1 MSSDDNIL
9 SGLPPLDGHGSGASG
24 ATNASARGS
33 TRPWPPTP
41 PTPSAPATSASQ
53 TSTPHGGQAA
63 LGQTTSHRALSSAS
77 NDNSSA
83 MTGGTAMVRMN
94 GRPFGDDEYAS
105 SSAGAYVPG
114 GGTGGLTPTTKQHVV
129 AQETNSWAA
138 ISSMMERPE
147 NDKATRVMPAL
158 SGDVYGSQDTPSID
172 DLLNNSSLLDA
183 CKSEFD
189 RVARELDELR
199 LLVKQSSKELE
210 KLNHRKVLTAAEV
223 REIEEHME
231 LHSRQEIRAAY
242 LAASEAEMRA
252 FMISEQREQMETKL
266 SVYERYSVFLSRTMA
281 ALSALPPLDAA
292 PFDEASLAPWNL
304 PTAGPARGVT
314 GAPAWYA
321 EMASPPTSTALAPLN
336 TLSAA
341 PGHDLATII
350 RVIDAQES
358 VRQRMA
364 QRLHDGPTQSLAN
377 VVLAAEICEKL
388 VQSDPRRALSE
399 LSNLKGLVNATLQ
412 ETRKFIFEL
421 RPMTL
426 DDLGLAATL
435 RRYTTDIA
443 AKYHIE
449 AQVHAPYAEQPLPKE
464 VETPVFRVAQEAVMN
479 AVEHSRATVIQV
491 TLAVSLEGVML
502 VIDDNGSGFDVEE
515 ALARAMARQTTGIPN
530 MQDRAELLGGW
541 LRIESMRGRG
551 SRVELAIPLDPKR

>member
-1 MSSDDNIL
+1 M
-9 SGLPPLDGHGSGASG
+9 
-24 ATNASARGS
+24 AR
-33 TRPWPPTP
+33 
-41 PTPSAPATSASQ
+41 
-53 TSTPHGGQAA
+53 
-63 LGQTTSHRALSSAS
+63 
-77 NDNSSA
+77 
-83 MTGGTAMVRMN
+83 N
-94 GRPFGDDEYAS
+94 GRTSGEDAYAS
-105 SSAGAYVPG
+105 SNAGGYVPG
-114 GGTGGLTPTTKQHVV
+114 GGTGGLTSTTNQHAV
-129 AQETNSWAA
+129 AQDTNSWAA
-138 ISSMMERPE
+138 ISSMMERPD
-147 NDKATRVMPAL
+147 NDRATRVMPAISL
-158 SGDVYGSQDTPSID
+158 DGDGDGAGGQEITPID
-172 DLLNNSSLLDA
+172 DLLNDGSLIDA
-183 CKSEFD
+183 CRSEYD
-189 RVARELDELR
+189 RVARDLDELR

-210 KLNHRKVLTAAEV
+210 KLNHRKVLTAATV

-242 LAASEAEMRA
+242 LAASEAEMRV
-252 FMISEQREQMETKL
+252 FMINEQREQMETKL
-266 SVYERYSVFLSRTMA
+266 SVYERYSAFLSSTINT
-281 ALSALPPLDAA
+281 LLQLPESGAT

-304 PTAGPARGVT
+304 PTGGPAPSIT

-321 EMASPPTSTALAPLN
+321 DMAVSQSAHAPLDASGP
-336 TLSAA
+336 T
-341 PGHDLATII
+341 PGHDLASII

-358 VRQRMA
+358 VRQRIA

-449 AQVHAPYAEQPLPKE
+449 TQVHAPYAEQPLPKE
-464 VETPVFRVAQEAVMN
+464 VEVPAFRVAQEAIIN
-479 AVEHSRATVIQV
+479 AVEHSRATIIQV
-491 TLAVSLEGVML
+491 TLAVSLEGLML
-502 VIDDNGSGFDVEE
+502 IIDDNGTGFDVEQ
-515 ALARAMARQTTGIPN
+515 ALTRAMARQTTGIPN

>member
-1 MSSDDNIL
+1 M
-9 SGLPPLDGHGSGASG
+9 A
-24 ATNASARGS
+24 
-33 TRPWPPTP
+33 
-41 PTPSAPATSASQ
+41 
-53 TSTPHGGQAA
+53 
-63 LGQTTSHRALSSAS
+63 
-77 NDNSSA
+77 
-83 MTGGTAMVRMN
+83 RMN
-94 GRPFGDDEYAS
+94 GRPSGNDAYAS

-114 GGTGGLTPTTKQHVV
+114 GGTGGLTPTTNQQAVT
-129 AQETNSWAA
+129 QDTNSWAA

-147 NDKATRVMPAL
+147 NDKATRALPAL
-158 SGDVYGSQDTPSID
+158 RGDDYGSQDAPSID
-172 DLLNNSSLLDA
+172 ELLNNGPLLDA

-231 LHSRQEIRAAY
+231 LHSRQEIRNAY

-266 SVYERYSVFLSRTMA
+266 RVYERYSAFLSRTMA
-281 ALSALPPLDAA
+281 TLSELPSLDAV
-292 PFDEASLAPWNL
+292 PFGEASLAPWNL

-321 EMASPPTSTALAPLN
+321 DMAAPPAALAPLDS
-336 TLSAA
+336 LSAT
-341 PGHDLATII
+341 PGHDLATIV
-350 RVIDAQES
+350 RVIDAQEN

-399 LSNLKGLVNATLQ
+399 LSNLKGLVSATLQ

-491 TLAVSLEGVML
+491 TLAVSLEGLML
-502 VIDDNGSGFDVEE
+502 IVDDNGSGFDVEE